1 MKRSTKYFGIP
12 RDAWIRGVTLL
23 FLVGVWEGASRL
35 GLVSQLMLPAPSKL
49 VATLAS
55 LATNGF
61 PQGIIVFTHMQ
72 VTVFRILQ
80 GYLLGSLVAI
90 PLGLIVGQIT
100 LLERAVNPIVTFA
113 RSIATISL
121 LPLAIAWFGVGEL
134 SKVLLITYAAFW
146 AVLTNTIQGVRSVD
160 PVYVN
165 VGRMYGA
172 RGIKLFFRVIFS
184 ATLPRIF
191 SGMKIALG
199 LCFMVIIGVEMV
211 GTVQGLG
218 ALIQQSRWFYR
229 TDIAIAGT
237 VLIGVFGLVMS
248 LILDFLERLFL
259 PWAVGLEE
267 VER

>member
-1 MKRSTKYFGIP
+1 MKRSTKYLGIP
-12 RDAWIRGVTLL
+12 RDAWIRGITMVILL
-23 FLVGVWEGASRL
+23 GIWEGASRL

-49 VATLAS
+49 AATLGN

-61 PQGIIVFTHMQ
+61 PQGIIVFTHMR
-72 VTVFRILQ
+72 VTIFRILQ
-80 GYLLGSLVAI
+80 GYLIGAFVAI
-90 PLGLIVGQIT
+90 PLGLMVGQIA

-146 AVLTNTIQGVRSVD
+146 AVLTNTIQGVRSLD
-160 PVYVN
+160 PVYVS

-172 RGIKLFFRVIFS
+172 RGVKLFFRVILP

-191 SGMKIALG
+191 AGMKIALG

-237 VLIGVFGLVMS
+237 VLIGLFGLAMS
-248 LILDFLERLFL
+248 LLLDFLERLLL